1 MMDLI
6 RNYTELSK
14 LSTFKKRFDYLKLNG
29 SVGKETFGFD
39 RLFNQRFYSS
49 REWKQVRDQ
58 VIVRDNG
65 CDLGFPDFSIMGRIY
80 IHHMNPFTMEDLE
93 RNAVVLLNPE
103 YLICVSFDTHNA
115 IHYGSE
121 SLLPREPVQRRK
133 NDTCPWKHD

>member
-1 MMDLI
+1 MMEKL

-14 LSTFKKRFDYLKLNG
+14 LNTFKKRFDYLKLNG
-29 SVGKETFGFD
+29 SVGQQTFGFD
-39 RLFNQRFYSS
+39 RLFNQRFYKS
-49 REWKQVRDQ
+49 REWRQVRDL
-58 VIVRDNG
+58 VVVRDNG
-65 CDLGFPDFSIMGRIY
+65 CDLGFQDFPIMGRIY

-93 RNAVVLLNPE
+93 RNASILLNPE

-121 SLLPREPVQRRK
+121 SLLPREPVERKK